1 MTKVPGFWAQLP
13 QVTTQELKVCM
24 RIEATQQSPKGSSES
39 GIRPG
44 RSSVRTDPAKASTS
58 SPARQS
64 VFGFMECIP
73 GADGPRDFSVSIDPL
88 GVKGNLSGAASSLRH
103 RTCEKNLSVSRG
115 LDRDTSPGRGD
126 AGFFGSPLCAS
137 AVRKSVKEE
146 I

>member
-1 MTKVPGFWAQLP
+1 
-13 QVTTQELKVCM
+13 
-24 RIEATQQSPKGSSES
+24 
-39 GIRPG
+39 
-44 RSSVRTDPAKASTS
+44 
-58 SPARQS
+58 
-64 VFGFMECIP
+64 MECVP

-88 GVKGNLSGAASSLRH
+88 GVKGNLSGARH
-103 RTCEKNLSVSRG
+103 RFVTGTCEKNLSVSRG